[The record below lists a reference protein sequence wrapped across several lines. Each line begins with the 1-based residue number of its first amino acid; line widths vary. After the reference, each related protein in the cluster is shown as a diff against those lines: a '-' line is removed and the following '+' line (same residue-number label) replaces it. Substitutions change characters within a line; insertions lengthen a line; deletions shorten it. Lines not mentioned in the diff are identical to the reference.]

1 MIPAEQLAAHL
12 TAVTAQDPGSG
23 NSDRARPRRCP
34 ACNSPV
40 LIGLDNNVAAF
51 RAVADPTPLD
61 RAGEVAALLTG
72 RDTYRLTDP
81 PRVSLRRRDRWQI
94 TGQPADQVTVLPA
107 HACHTPL
114 APMPAAT
121 SKESSSDRVPF

>member
-23 NSDRARPRRCP
+23 NSDRARHRRCP
-34 ACNSPV
+34 ACGAPV
-40 LIGLDNNVAAF
+40 LIGLDDTVAAF
-51 RAVADPTPLD
+51 RAVVDPTPLD
-61 RAGEVAALLTG
+61 RAGEATALLTD

-94 TGQPADQVTVLPA
+94 AGRPADTTTVLPA

-114 APMPAAT
+114 APMPSPAD
-121 SKESSSDRVPF
+121 DRSPSHECPF

>member
-1 MIPAEQLAAHL
+1 MIPAEQLATHL
-12 TAVTAQDPGSG
+12 AAVTAQDPGSG

-34 ACNSPV
+34 ACAAPV
-40 LIGLDNNVAAF
+40 LVGLDDTVAAF

-72 RDTYRLTDP
+72 RDTYQLTDP

-94 TGQPADQVTVLPA
+94 QGRPADTATVLPA
-107 HACHTPL
+107 HACGHPL
-114 APMPAAT
+114 APTPTPADQRSTDAHA
-121 SKESSSDRVPF
+121 PY

>member
-34 ACNSPV
+34 ACNAPV
-40 LIGLDNNVAAF
+40 LVGLDDTICAF
-51 RAVADPTPLD
+51 RAVVDPTPLD
-61 RAGEVAALLTG
+61 RAGEVAALITG

-81 PRVSLRRRDRWQI
+81 PQQRLRRRDRWQI
-94 TGQPADQVTVLPA
+94 LGRPADTTTVLPA
-107 HACHTPL
+107 HACGAPL
-114 APMPAAT
+114 APMPTPAVDR
-121 SKESSSDRVPF
+121 SSSDRVPF

>member
-12 TAVTAQDPGSG
+12 AAVTAQDPGSG
-23 NSDRARPRRCP
+23 NTDRARPGRCP
-34 ACNSPV
+34 ACGASV
-40 LIGLDNNVAAF
+40 LVGLDDTVAAF

-61 RAGEVAALLTG
+61 RAGEVAALLAD

-94 TGQPADQVTVLPA
+94 TGAPADTCVVVPA
-107 HACHTPL
+107 HSCHAPL
-114 APMPAAT
+114 APTPATADQRST
-121 SKESSSDRVPF
+121 DARAPY

>member
-1 MIPAEQLAAHL
+1 VIPAEQLAAHL

-34 ACNSPV
+34 ACGASV
-40 LIGLDNNVAAF
+40 LVGLDDTVAAF
-51 RAVADPTPLD
+51 RAVADPTPLS
-61 RAGEVAALLTG
+61 RAGEVLALITG

-94 TGQPADQVTVLPA
+94 SGRPADTCVVLPA
-107 HACHTPL
+107 HACGAPL
-114 APMPAAT
+114 APTPATADDR
-121 SKESSSDRVPF
+121 SSSDRVPY

>member
-1 MIPAEQLAAHL
+1 MIPAEQLHAHL
-12 TAVTAQDPGSG
+12 TAVTAQDPASG
-23 NSDRARPRRCP
+23 NSDRARPRHCP
-34 ACNSPV
+34 ACNARV
-40 LIGLDNNVAAF
+40 LVGLDDTVCAF

-94 TGQPADQVTVLPA
+94 QGRPADTTTVLPA
-107 HACHTPL
+107 HACGAPL
-114 APMPAAT
+114 APMPAPA
-121 SKESSSDRVPF
+121 SKESASVRIPF